1 MPAVEKYT
9 MVEDLRER
17 LSRSKAVFVCEY
29 RGMSVKQITALRAQV
44 RAAGGEMKVAKNT
57 LMRIAMQEEGLPAFP
72 DDIAYGPNA
81 FAIAYDDPVSVAKAI
96 RDLAKDRANKFFVIK
111 GGVLGSTH
119 LNDAQVQALAD
130 LPPREALVGQ
140 VVRTIAAPIAGLL
153 TVLSGPARGLVTC
166 LDQIREKKE
175 DVA

>member
-72 DDIAYGPNA
+72 DDI
-81 FAIAYDDPVSVAKAI
+81 VAEVLQKTGGDI
-96 RDLAKDRANKFFVIK
+96 NLEKPAKKNFGTTGK
-111 GGVLGSTH
+111 G
-119 LNDAQVQALAD
+119 
-130 LPPREALVGQ
+130 
-140 VVRTIAAPIAGLL
+140 
-153 TVLSGPARGLVTC
+153 
-166 LDQIREKKE
+166 
-175 DVA
+175 